1 MAKINN
7 CYQCG
12 LCGGICPKRKVS
24 KYSPRVR
31 INEFLNDERKDV
43 SFECLTCGLCS
54 EYCPQTVDY
63 LSFVRDLR
71 TTNTND
77 DAIAHKSVFTLLV
90 EFMNRNPKSKGVPTN
105 FKGETDPTSEVAY
118 FPGCLDFFDC
128 FLDVGVNFHEI
139 GESSIKLLNI
149 TGIKP
154 RLLPLRCCGHDAL
167 WQGNKEAFD
176 AVRKYNEEILAK
188 SGIKTL
194 VTSCAECF
202 RTFSK
207 DYELNVEILHVSQLL
222 EKKADLLKLQAK
234 DCKVTYHDP
243 CRLGRHMGVYDAPRN
258 VLQNVKG
265 VKLVELD
272 EAREDS
278 QCCGV
283 SAWVSC
289 NTEAK
294 VLMTEK
300 LDKAAQTGGGTLI
313 TTCPK
318 CNAHLNCLKN
328 EKPPIKEFPV
338 EVIDLTVFLS
348 RLNGERKDAL
358 ETPAA
363 GSREGGGS
371 HAT

>member
-12 LCGGICPKRKVS
+12 LCGGICPKRRVS

-31 INEFLNDERKDV
+31 INEFLNESNRDL

-71 TTNTND
+71 TD
-77 DAIAHKSVFTLLV
+77 SASEDAIAHKSIFTILV
-90 EFMNRNPKSKGVPTN
+90 EFMNRNPKSGGVPMN
-105 FKGETDPTSEVAY
+105 FKGETDPTGEVAY

-139 GESSIKLLNI
+139 GESSIRLLNM
-149 TGIKP
+149 TEIKP
-154 RLLPLRCCGHDAL
+154 RLLPLKCCGHDAL
-167 WQGNKEAFD
+167 WQGNRNAFET
-176 AVRKYNEEILAK
+176 VRRYNEETIAK

-207 DYELNVEILHVSQLL
+207 DYELKVEILHISQLL
-222 EKKADLLKLQAK
+222 DRKKDMFKLQTK
-234 DCKVTYHDP
+234 DNKITYHDP

-258 VLQNVKG
+258 VLRNVEG
-265 VKLVELD
+265 VTFVELD
-272 EAREDS
+272 ETREDA

-283 SAWVSC
+283 SAWISC
-289 NTEAK
+289 DTQAK

-300 LDKAAQTGGGTLI
+300 LDKAAKTGASTLI

-318 CNAHLNCLKN
+318 CYAHLNCLKY
-328 EKPPIKEFPV
+328 EKPPIKDFPV
-338 EVIDLTVFLS
+338 EVADFAVFLS
-348 RLNGERKDAL
+348 NLNGKQKSQS
-358 ETPAA
+358 ETPA
-363 GSREGGGS
+363 GSRKGGDF
-371 HAT
+371 HAE